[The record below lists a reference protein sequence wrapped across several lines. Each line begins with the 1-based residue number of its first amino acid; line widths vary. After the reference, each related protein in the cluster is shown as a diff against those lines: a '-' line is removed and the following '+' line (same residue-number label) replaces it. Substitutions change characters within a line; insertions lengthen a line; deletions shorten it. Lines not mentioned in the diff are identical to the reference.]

1 MPCCQIVHDF
11 YRAAL
16 LKIKYLAYLP
26 ILINFVPKNG
36 KNVPKKYQKSTFW
49 TEKRVLPPAMVDF
62 HILMRELVEQTG
74 TQIQTTFQISLLH
87 TSSISRIWHISILEF
102 SRLHTKRMNTPY
114 DLIKTNC
121 LINQFLNNESGTTH
135 FQPFL

>member
-26 ILINFVPKNG
+26 INFQRIQHQKWP
-36 KNVPKKYQKSTFW
+36 KSTFR

-121 LINQFLNNESGTTH
+121 LINQFLNNDSGTTH